1 MIPGLEHYKKK
12 WAVAS
17 EQVIKPGL
25 DAIQMGLSL
34 VGNPHEQLQVV
45 HLAGTNGKGSTL
57 TFIESIASQHGL
69 KAGKFMSPCIVDVH
83 DQIQVAGIP
92 MTETQLDTIFQDM
105 YLAGISGRLT
115 DFELLTVAAF
125 MQFKRENVDIVLLE
139 AGMGGRYDSTNVVT
153 PIVSVIPSIA
163 LEHTNFLGNTLSEI
177 SGHKAGIIKQGRPV
191 VVGTMEEEAF
201 QVIRQEARNQHAPLL
216 LLEDRFEVVVDGIT
230 ETYLNDKYGI
240 VIKGLLR
247 KMVGPHQADNMALA
261 ITAFFE
267 VATELK
273 VAVDLEAIRKG
284 INQSSLAS
292 RFEEVLPNIYFD
304 GAHNPASATTLVAT
318 IQQQFPNQ
326 EIHFIVGMLG
336 DKNVEGVLRIL
347 EQVSNYFSFVD
358 FENSRAMTAEKML
371 TLSKA
376 EHKYILRDVKQVLQN
391 NPEKEYVII
400 VTGSLY
406 LLTSLRNLLVQ

>member
-1 MIPGLEHYKKK
+1 MILGLEHYKEK

-25 DAIQMGLSL
+25 DAIQKGLLL

-69 KAGKFMSPCIVDVH
+69 KVGKFMSPCIVDVH

-92 MTETQLDTIFQDM
+92 ITETQLDTIFQDM
-105 YLAGISGRLT
+105 YLAGISGCLT

-125 MQFKRENVDIVLLE
+125 MQFQRENVDIVLLE

-201 QVIRQEARNQHAPLL
+201 QVIRQEAKNQHAPLL
-216 LLEDRFEVVVDGIT
+216 LLEDQFEVVLDGIT

-267 VATELK
+267 VAAELK
-273 VAVDLEAIRKG
+273 VAVDLVAIRKG
-284 INQSSLAS
+284 INQASLAS

-336 DKNVEGVLRIL
+336 DKDVEGVLRIL